1 MQIAEKRQLENVN
14 TLYTAIHKL
23 KQKIQDLVIK
33 AETQGDQCDWPRYLS
48 TLALCASEL
57 SEIRK
62 ILESDRFSNEHTLVL
77 TPMLLNPEQDTNL
90 AKITE
95 ERLSLFNHDTVPQ
108 YLRTK
113 LDPKVESECSSQ
125 STRAAG
131 IPSEQVNKLINLSN
145 RAIDCSLKEINLL
158 KQDLEADFSDRQNKI
173 SSNLDDLATLVN
185 IISHKKGPNTS
196 NL

>member
-173 SSNLDDLATLVN
+173 SSNLDDLATLIN

>member
-1 MQIAEKRQLENVN
+1 MQIAEKRQLENIN
-14 TLYTAIHKL
+14 TLYTATLKL

-33 AETQGDQCDWPRYLS
+33 LETQGDRCDWPSYLS

-62 ILESDRFSNEHTLVL
+62 VLESERFSNEHTLVL
-77 TPMLLNPEQDTNL
+77 TPMVLNPEQDANL

-125 STRAAG
+125 VTRASG
-131 IPSEQVNKLINLSN
+131 IPSEQLNKLINLTN
-145 RAIDCSLKEINLL
+145 RAIDCSLKEVNLL
-158 KQDLEADFSDRQNKI
+158 KQDLEVDFSDRQNKI
-173 SSNLDDLATLVN
+173 TPNLDDLTTFIN
-185 IISHKKGPNTS
+185 IISGKKGLNIS
-196 NL
+196 SL

>member
-1 MQIAEKRQLENVN
+1 MQAAGKRQLENIN

-33 AETQGDQCDWPRYLS
+33 LETQGDQCDWPRYLS

-62 ILESDRFSNEHTLVL
+62 VLESDRFANEHTLVL
-77 TPMLLNPEQDTNL
+77 TPMLLNPEQDVNL

-113 LDPKVESECSSQ
+113 LDPKVESECSAQ
-125 STRAAG
+125 ATRAAG
-131 IPSEQVNKLINLSN
+131 IPSEQVNKLINLTN

-158 KQDLEADFSDRQNKI
+158 KQDLEANFSDRQNKM
-173 SSNLDDLATLVN
+173 SSNSDDLATL
-185 IISHKKGPNTS
+185 ISVISGKKGLNIS
-196 NL
+196 SL

>member
-1 MQIAEKRQLENVN
+1 MQIAEKRQLENIN
-14 TLYTAIHKL
+14 ILYTAVYKL

-33 AETQGDQCDWPRYLS
+33 FETQGDQCDWPRYLS

-57 SEIRK
+57 GEIRK

-77 TPMLLNPEQDTNL
+77 TPIVLNPEHDANL

-125 STRAAG
+125 ATRAAS
-131 IPSEQVNKLINLSN
+131 IPSDQVNKLINLSN

-158 KQDLEADFSDRQNKI
+158 KQDLDADFSDRQNKI
-173 SSNLDDLATLVN
+173 ASNPDDLVTLMN
-185 IISHKKGPNTS
+185 FISRKKGLNTS

>member
-1 MQIAEKRQLENVN
+1 MQAAGKRQLENIN

-33 AETQGDQCDWPRYLS
+33 LETQVINVIGQ
-48 TLALCASEL
+48 EL

-62 ILESDRFSNEHTLVL
+62 VLESDRFANEHTLVL
-77 TPMLLNPEQDTNL
+77 TPMLLNPEQDVNL

-113 LDPKVESECSSQ
+113 LDPKVESECSAQ
-125 STRAAG
+125 ATRAAG
-131 IPSEQVNKLINLSN
+131 IPSEQVNKLINLTN

-158 KQDLEADFSDRQNKI
+158 KQDLEANFSDRQNKM
-173 SSNLDDLATLVN
+173 SSNSDDLATL
-185 IISHKKGPNTS
+185 ISVISGKKGLNIS
-196 NL
+196 SL

>member
-77 TPMLLNPEQDTNL
+77 TPMLLNPEQDSNL

-125 STRAAG
+125 TTRAAG

>member
-1 MQIAEKRQLENVN
+1 MQIAEKRQLENIN
-14 TLYTAIHKL
+14 ILYTAVYKL

-33 AETQGDQCDWPRYLS
+33 FETQGDQCDWPRYLS

-57 SEIRK
+57 GEIRK

-77 TPMLLNPEQDTNL
+77 TPIVLNPEHDANL

-95 ERLSLFNHDTVPQ
+95 ERLSLFNHDTV
-108 YLRTK
+108 
-113 LDPKVESECSSQ
+113 ESECSSQ
-125 STRAAG
+125 ATRAAS
-131 IPSEQVNKLINLSN
+131 IPSDQVNKLINLSN

-158 KQDLEADFSDRQNKI
+158 KQDLDADFSDRQNKI
-173 SSNLDDLATLVN
+173 ASNPDDLVTLMN
-185 IISHKKGPNTS
+185 FISRKKGLNTS

>member
-1 MQIAEKRQLENVN
+1 MQIAEKRQLENVS

-173 SSNLDDLATLVN
+173 SSNLDDLATLIN